1 MRKTTVMND
10 EITPRQSS
18 ATFEYL
24 IANDNDL
31 RFNAVVKAIGSQRI
45 APHSEYPLKV
55 HPADYFFDPAK
66 GRVLHEWQL
75 LYITQG
81 EGEFRSTDTHPIA
94 IDKGTIILLRRQLP
108 FLSAGARRD
117 GSNTISD
124 SQAKRS
130 TGCCVC

>member
-1 MRKTTVMND
+1 MND

-94 IDKGTIILLRRQLP
+94 IDKGTIILLRPANCIPIGRRP
-108 FLSAGARRD
+108 RRD